1 MAKTE
6 TFLTST
12 DEEKVAE
19 LLEETKS
26 NSIYFENLVNKIVKD
41 FSSDLDSL
49 MTDLYRELTQENAIS
64 TDLVERYYAE
74 LTNLLYFMAERVEKL
89 NVYGDMAKSAA
100 KEIYNKAYL
109 SASSEKDEKGK
120 SVRTVAENTSIA
132 ETKAQYEGVVGQ
144 VYEHAYKSVKY
155 KIDAA
160 NEMVTTLKYILKKR
174 VSDDYI
180 NKELSGN
187 NATLKE
193 IGRVM

>member
-6 TFLTST
+6 TFLTSI
-12 DEEKVAE
+12 DETKVEE
-19 LLEETKS
+19 LLEETKT
-26 NSIYFENLVNKIVKD
+26 NSVYFENLVNKIVKD

-49 MTDLYRELTQENAIS
+49 MTDLYRELTQESAIS

-174 VSDDYI
+174 VSDDYL
-180 NKELSGN
+180 NKELSN
-187 NATLKE
+187 NSATLGE
-193 IGRVM
+193 

>member
-26 NSIYFENLVNKIVKD
+26 NSVYFENLVNKIVKD

-120 SVRTVAENTSIA
+120 SVRTIAENTSIA

>member
-26 NSIYFENLVNKIVKD
+26 NSVYFENLVNKIVKD

>member
-12 DEEKVAE
+12 DEEKVEE
-19 LLEETKS
+19 LLEETKT
-26 NSIYFENLVNKIVKD
+26 NSVYFENLVNKIVKD

>member
-26 NSIYFENLVNKIVKD
+26 NSVYFENLVNKIVKD

-49 MTDLYRELTQENAIS
+49 MTDLYRELTQESAIS

-109 SASSEKDEKGK
+109 TASSEKDEKGK

-174 VSDDYI
+174 VSDDYL

-187 NATLKE
+187 SATLRD

>member
-6 TFLTST
+6 TFLTSI
-12 DEEKVAE
+12 DETKVEE
-19 LLEETKS
+19 LLEETKT
-26 NSIYFENLVNKIVKD
+26 NSVYFENLVNKIVKD

-49 MTDLYRELTQENAIS
+49 MTDLYREMTQENAIS

-174 VSDDYI
+174 VSDDYL
-180 NKELSGN
+180 NKELSN
-187 NATLKE
+187 NSATLGE
-193 IGRVM
+193 

>member
-26 NSIYFENLVNKIVKD
+26 NSVYFENLVNKIVKD

-109 SASSEKDEKGK
+109 TASSEKDEKGK

-174 VSDDYI
+174 VSDDYL

-187 NATLKE
+187 SATLRD

>member
-6 TFLTST
+6 TFLTSI
-12 DEEKVAE
+12 DETKVEE
-19 LLEETKS
+19 LLEETKT
-26 NSIYFENLVNKIVKD
+26 NSVYFENLVNKIVKD

-174 VSDDYI
+174 VSDDYL
-180 NKELSGN
+180 NKELSN
-187 NATLKE
+187 NSATLGE
-193 IGRVM
+193 

>member
-26 NSIYFENLVNKIVKD
+26 NSVYFENLVNKIVKD

-174 VSDDYI
+174 VSDDYL

-187 NATLKE
+187 NAELKE

>member
-26 NSIYFENLVNKIVKD
+26 NSVYFENLVNKIVKD

-174 VSDDYI
+174 VSDDYL

-187 NATLKE
+187 NAALKE